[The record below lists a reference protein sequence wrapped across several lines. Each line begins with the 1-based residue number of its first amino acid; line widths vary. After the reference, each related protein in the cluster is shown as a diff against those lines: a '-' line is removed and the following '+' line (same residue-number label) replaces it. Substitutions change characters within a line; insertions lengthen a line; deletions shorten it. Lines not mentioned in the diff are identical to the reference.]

1 MAHETILIV
10 EDDSAI
16 SRLLEIYL
24 SNKGYHILTAAR
36 GREALDICRATPPD
50 LILLD
55 VRLPD
60 ISGYDVGMAL
70 RATPDTQNIP
80 IVVLTAFTE
89 RNDRMI
95 AHNTVRA
102 DYFLGKPFDIEE
114 VYWVVRNQLNEGR
127 RRGQFHPVTNLPTGE
142 LVNARMRELL
152 ASSGW
157 TMALLRINGFES
169 FTQFYGVMV
178 GENVLKF
185 TALLIS
191 DIVSRHGAPDDM
203 VGQMVAGPYFVIIS
217 STDRI
222 SAMSHELAERF
233 DADIPLHYDYHDR
246 ERGGLE
252 MDGGDGKVRRF
263 PLMSLSIGVLTS
275 ADGPFR
281 DIRELTEVA
290 EDLLQHA
297 KAGSG
302 SRRSAIIFGQ
312 QA

>member
-16 SRLLEIYL
+16 SRLLEVYL
-24 SNKGYHILTAAR
+24 SNKGYQIYTASR
-36 GREALDICRATPPD
+36 GNEALEICRATPPD

-89 RNDRMI
+89 HNDRMI

-114 VYWVVRNQLNEGR
+114 VYWVVRNQLDEGR

-142 LVNARMRELL
+142 LVNNRLRDLL
-152 ASSGW
+152 SSEGW
-157 TMALLRINGFES
+157 TLALIRINGFES

-178 GENVLKF
+178 GENVLKS
-185 TALLIS
+185 TSLLIS
-191 DIVSRHGAPDDM
+191 DVVGRHGSSGDM
-203 VGQMVAGPYFVIIS
+203 LGQMVAGPYFVVITS
-217 STDRI
+217 SEPN
-222 SAMSHELAERF
+222 SAIYQELTERF

-252 MDGGDGKVRRF
+252 MDSGDGQMRRF
-263 PLMSLSIGVLTS
+263 PLMSLSVGVLTS
-275 ADGPFR
+275 ADGPFP

-290 EDLLQHA
+290 EELLHRT
-297 KAGSG
+297 KVGG
-302 SRRSAIIFGQ
+302 GDRRSAVIYGKR
-312 QA
+312 